1 MSENPYLAGG
11 YPTNSNNQ
19 PTPPAPAP
27 QSNQS
32 YAAPAYGTQPPA
44 GNGYYGAPNAAYGN
58 PNQFSQPPATGARSR
73 LVAGL
78 LGIFLGGIGIH
89 RFYLGYTSIG
99 IIQIVVSIF
108 TLGIGSLWGFI
119 EGIMILA
126 RASSFQNDADGR
138 PLAD

>member
-1 MSENPYLAGG
+1 MSENPNLAGG
-11 YPTNSNNQ
+11 YSGSNPNNPPTFAAPNSGYTQ
-19 PTPPAPAP
+19 AP
-27 QSNQS
+27 
-32 YAAPAYGTQPPA
+32 YGAPAYGGQ
-44 GNGYYGAPNAAYGN
+44 
-58 PNQFSQPPATGARSR
+58 PNQFSQPPAIGLRSR

-78 LGIFLGGIGIH
+78 LGIFLGGLGIH

-108 TLGIGSLWGFI
+108 TLGLGSLWGFI

-126 RASSFQNDADGR
+126 RANSFQHDANGR